1 MTQRRVENLPNM
13 ETNILLENIT
23 RIIKEND
30 KYKLELY
37 EKSGK
42 IEEQNAKITD
52 LLLKAQ
58 TYVEHSHQ
66 MLESKNNSF
75 QSNSE
80 KSVQRVLELERD
92 KMALTGELSKITAQ
106 VSELNLEVNR
116 MQKAEA
122 EHRQSLLEVSK
133 STDGYKQE
141 AERLVVENASLQ
153 AKLDSLS
160 GELKKERAARK
171 GEEGRVGGLVEEVA
185 ELRAGLVAAGKK
197 GDEAKRR
204 LEEERARM
212 EAEGEEAKRL
222 HAAEI
227 GEFKEKLN
235 KVIMVFLG
243 FVFGCK
249 LQCRNR
255 TPVMVKTGKN
265 R

>member
-1 MTQRRVENLPNM
+1 
-13 ETNILLENIT
+13 
-23 RIIKEND
+23 
-30 KYKLELY
+30 
-37 EKSGK
+37 
-42 IEEQNAKITD
+42 
-52 LLLKAQ
+52 
-58 TYVEHSHQ
+58 

-106 VSELNLEVNR
+106 VSDLNLEVTR

-171 GEEGRVGGLVEEVA
+171 GEESRVGGLVEEVA

-197 GDEAKRR
+197 GDGQRGRRATRRRGDWRRRGLVWRRRGRRRKDCMPLRLGSLKRS
-204 LEEERARM
+204 
-212 EAEGEEAKRL
+212 
-222 HAAEI
+222 
-227 GEFKEKLN
+227 
-235 KVIMVFLG
+235 
-243 FVFGCK
+243 
-249 LQCRNR
+249 
-255 TPVMVKTGKN
+255 
-265 R
+265 